1 MKMILA
7 TLILTEL
14 AFAVLLVVFAFGQT
28 DSPSLARA
36 WGEHRRN
43 PSPETEAAFKK
54 EKSATDRMT
63 FVLSAGTGLLLAVN
77 SYGLFKVTRKV
88 SVTSQSVPK
97 LKFI

>member
-14 AFAVLLVVFAFGQT
+14 ALVFLVVALVFGHL
-28 DSPSLARA
+28 DSPSLSRT

-43 PSPETEAAFKK
+43 PSAETEVAFRK
-54 EKSATDRMT
+54 EKRATDRMT
-63 FVLSAGTGLLLAVN
+63 FVLTAGTGLLLAVN
-77 SYGLFKVTRKV
+77 SFGLFKVIRKAAV
-88 SVTSQSVPK
+88 ASQSGPK

>member
-14 AFAVLLVVFAFGQT
+14 ALVFLLVALVFGQL
-28 DSPSLARA
+28 DSPSLARV

-63 FVLSAGTGLLLAVN
+63 FVLTAGAGLLLAVN
-77 SYGLFKVTRKV
+77 SYGLFKAIRKAAV
-88 SVTSQSVPK
+88 ASQSAPK
-97 LKFI
+97 PEFI